1 MKIDNHN
8 LKKILREEI
17 SKSKDSERAYKD
29 YLNLQE
35 MSLRKDISSNELV
48 SLSEQLIKYNN
59 RFVTKIVIKD
69 DGSRVRCIID
79 NATGYIVSK

>member
-8 LKKILREEI
+8 LKNILREEI

-35 MSLRKDISSNELV
+35 MSLRKDISSNELA
-48 SLSEQLIKYNN
+48 SLNEQLTNYNK
-59 RFVTKIVIKD
+59 RFAAKIVVKD
-69 DGSRVRCIID
+69 DGSRVRCIVD
-79 NATGYIVSK
+79 NITGYIVSK